1 MPEITPNQTFKHG
14 KETYEKGKSYEVSE
28 GEAYYFE
35 QCGWVGPKQ
44 PPTGEV
50 HNLEVQDTV
59 IGQTSEVK

>member
-1 MPEITPNQTFKHG
+1 MPEITPNQRFKHG
-14 KETYEKGKSYEVSE
+14 TKTYEKDQTYLVSE

-50 HNLEVQDTV
+50 HNLEVQDT
-59 IGQTSEVK
+59 IQGQKSEVK